1 MRIYIYIYILYIYS
15 IHVIIFIYPVVN
27 INRERGG
34 SYSELDDCAIIIV
47 LFLLRSRPS
56 RHGSR
61 V

>member
-15 IHVIIFIYPVVN
+15 IHVIIYPVVN